1 MRYLVQTHK
10 RIKRILNYWDKT
22 QHVFGSCFRELAV
35 ILVSDV
41 VFVLLFF
48 QYLVTCIS
56 CKQLVILETNCLG
69 LGFNSH
75 NYVSASNTR
84 SKLFGTWL
92 QFTLCV
98 MYKCNCKNL
107 RWISYCVAVMALPPP
122 PPPHTH
128 TL

>member
-56 CKQLVILETNCLG
+56 CKQLVILETVWDLASIHIIMYQLVILEANYLG

-75 NYVSASNTR
+75 YVSCTSVTVR
-84 SKLFGTWL
+84 T
-92 QFTLCV
+92 
-98 MYKCNCKNL
+98 
-107 RWISYCVAVMALPPP
+107 
-122 PPPHTH
+122 
-128 TL
+128 